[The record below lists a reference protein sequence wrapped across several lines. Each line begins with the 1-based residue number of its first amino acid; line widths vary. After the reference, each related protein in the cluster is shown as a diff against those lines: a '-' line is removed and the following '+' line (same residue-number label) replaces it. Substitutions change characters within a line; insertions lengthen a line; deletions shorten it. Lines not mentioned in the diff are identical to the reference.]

1 MAVFCRLLGG
11 GSTVAIMNGLI
22 KLEFVLRKSEDL
34 STYPELD
41 NPLVSVGLTKAGIT
55 YLKIDNCRT
64 SNF

>member
-1 MAVFCRLLGG
+1 
-11 GSTVAIMNGLI
+11 MNGLI
-22 KLEFVLRKSEDL
+22 KLDFVLRKSEDL

-64 SNF
+64 SNFDPKMDQ